1 MEKYDLPDA
10 DETLPDLCSSS
21 PETPARSGALSVAH
35 RASLEHKPSGP
46 SVFASEFLSLPQIS
60 F

>member
-1 MEKYDLPDA
+1 MEKYDLPDP
-10 DETLPDLCSSS
+10 DEALPDLCSSS
-21 PETPARSGALSVAH
+21 PETPAHSGALSVAH
-35 RASLEHKPSGP
+35 HASLEHKLSGP